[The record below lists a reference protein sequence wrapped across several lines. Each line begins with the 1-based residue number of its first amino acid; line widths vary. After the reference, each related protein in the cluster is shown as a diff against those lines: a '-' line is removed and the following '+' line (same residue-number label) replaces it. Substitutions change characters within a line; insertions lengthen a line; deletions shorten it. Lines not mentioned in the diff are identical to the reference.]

1 MSRNHYSEEFKTG
14 AVRLMVVEGQSA
26 LSVSTRL
33 GVGVGL
39 LYKWK
44 QQLQSPDSPEVLDMG
59 ELVAEVE
66 SLRKQLRHSEQI
78 NEILKK
84 TVSYFS
90 RDQL

>member
-1 MSRNHYSEEFKTG
+1 
-14 AVRLMVVEGQSA
+14 
-26 LSVSTRL
+26 
-33 GVGVGL
+33 
-39 LYKWK
+39 
-44 QQLQSPDSPEVLDMG
+44 MG